1 MNGRK
6 ASLIAPTGSLSAPS
20 HIAGTVEH
28 LATIGRWDGMTAGA
42 FESIAEF
49 DSVKPTDLLIADRVS
64 TEARIVSLERDW
76 TGIVESSAMT
86 SADDEHDPEGA
97 TIAFERAQIETL
109 IEVAR
114 EHLDE
119 IDDALERV
127 RTGAY
132 GTCEDCGQ
140 PIAAARLE
148 ARPYATTCISC
159 ASRRR

>member
-1 MNGRK
+1 
-6 ASLIAPTGSLSAPS
+6 
-20 HIAGTVEH
+20 
-28 LATIGRWDGMTAGA
+28 MTASA
-42 FESIAEF
+42 FETIAEP
-49 DSVKPTDLLIADRVS
+49 DTTSHRDLLVADRAT

-109 IEVAR
+109 IEQAR
-114 EHLDE
+114 AHLDE

-127 RTGAY
+127 RNGGY
-132 GTCEDCGQ
+132 GICEGCGQ
-140 PIAAARLE
+140 PIAAGRLE
-148 ARPYATTCISC
+148 ARPFTTTCISC